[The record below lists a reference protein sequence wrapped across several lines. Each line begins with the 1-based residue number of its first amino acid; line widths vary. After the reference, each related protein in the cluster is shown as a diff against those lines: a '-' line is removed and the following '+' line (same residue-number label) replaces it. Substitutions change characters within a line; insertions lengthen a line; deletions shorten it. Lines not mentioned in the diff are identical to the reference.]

1 MAERARAAA
10 LAAAEVVAVL
20 GAFAARLIDLSAAQ
34 PIGMDSRFAPDR
46 SGTLLPD
53 GTRWGALT
61 GETISDAS
69 GELFASS
76 EVELLVS
83 GLRWSE
89 GPVWHAAE
97 RALFFVDTIQ
107 DRIYRWSASDGTTI
121 VGSAAGG
128 FDGSNVPEYE
138 TLYEPGANG
147 MALMS
152 EDEIIICQHSTRRV
166 IRMKLAELQRL
177 GGRPLSE
184 SNFEV
189 LAQTAANGRG
199 LNAPNDVVVAPNG
212 DVYFTDPV
220 YGFIKKQPPELGYAW
235 LNDEKGEP
243 TDQPYLDEAVAAVGA
258 GVTGVYRLRAGGGAL
273 ELVTDLLNRPNGLAF
288 SPDGQTLWVSNSDKD
303 GPSWNAFL
311 LREQLPLE
319 RTAVLGEAELPG
331 INLMPGML
339 IDGFKIDE
347 RGRLWSSV
355 PGGLAVI
362 DPARKAVL
370 ASVTFGT
377 AISNVRFG
385 EGGDVFVTGKGHV
398 WRLRRT
404 VPSSAS

>member
-10 LAAAEVVAVL
+10 LAAAGVVAVL
-20 GAFAARLIDLSAAQ
+20 GAFAAKS
-34 PIGMDSRFAPDR
+34 IGMDSRFAPDR

-53 GTRWGALT
+53 GTHWGALT

-97 RALFFVDTIQ
+97 RALFFVDTVQ

-138 TLYEPGANG
+138 ALHEPGANG
-147 MALMS
+147 MALMG

-220 YGFIKKQPPELGYAW
+220 YGFLKKQFL
-235 LNDEKGEP
+235 DENGEP
-243 TDQPYLDEAVAAVGA
+243 VDQPYLDEAVAAVGA
-258 GVTGVYRLRAGGGAL
+258 GVTGVYRWRAGGGAL

-288 SPDGQTLWVSNSDKD
+288 SPDGQTLWVSSSDKNQD

-319 RTAVLGEAELPG
+319 RTAVLGKAELPG
-331 INLMPGML
+331 ML
-339 IDGFKIDE
+339 LGPAGLTDGFKIDE

-398 WRLRRT
+398 WRLRRK

>member
-10 LAAAEVVAVL
+10 LAAAVVVAVL

-34 PIGMDSRFAPDR
+34 PIGVDSRFAPDR
-46 SGTLLPD
+46 LGTLLPN
-53 GTRWGALT
+53 GKRWGALT
-61 GETISDAS
+61 DAETISDAS

-97 RALFFVDTIQ
+97 RALFFVDTVD

-138 TLYEPGANG
+138 TLHEPGANG
-147 MALMS
+147 MALMG

-177 GGRPLSE
+177 GGRPLGK

-189 LAQTAANGRG
+189 LAQIAANGRG

-220 YGFIKKQPPELGYAW
+220 YGFLKKQFL
-235 LNDEKGEP
+235 DENGEP
-243 TDQPYLDEAVAAVGA
+243 VDQPYLDEAVAAVGA
-258 GVTGVYRLRAGGGAL
+258 GVTGVYRWRAGGGAL
-273 ELVTDLLNRPNGLAF
+273 ELVTDLLKRPNGLAF
-288 SPDGQTLWVSNSDKD
+288 SPDGQTLWVSNSELVSNKD

-319 RTAVLGEAELPG
+319 RTAVLGKAELPG
-331 INLMPGML
+331 ML
-339 IDGFKIDE
+339 LGPAGLTDGFKIDE

>member
-10 LAAAEVVAVL
+10 LAAAVVVAVL
-20 GAFAARLIDLSAAQ
+20 GAFAAKS
-34 PIGMDSRFAPDR
+34 IGMDSRFAPDR

-53 GTRWGALT
+53 GTHWGALT

-97 RALFFVDTIQ
+97 RALFFVDTVQ

-138 TLYEPGANG
+138 ALHEPGANG
-147 MALMS
+147 MALMG

-220 YGFIKKQPPELGYAW
+220 YGFLKKQFL
-235 LNDEKGEP
+235 DENGEP
-243 TDQPYLDEAVAAVGA
+243 VDQPYLDEAVAAVGA
-258 GVTGVYRLRAGGGAL
+258 GVTGVYRWRAGGGAL

-288 SPDGQTLWVSNSDKD
+288 SPDGQTLWVSSSDKD

-319 RTAVLGEAELPG
+319 RTAVLGKAELPG
-331 INLMPGML
+331 ML
-339 IDGFKIDE
+339 LGPAGLTDGFKIDE

-398 WRLRRT
+398 WRLRRK

>member
-1 MAERARAAA
+1 MAEWARAAA
-10 LAAAEVVAVL
+10 LAAAVVVAVL
-20 GAFAARLIDLSAAQ
+20 GAFAAKS
-34 PIGMDSRFAPDR
+34 IGMDSRFAPDR

-53 GTRWGALT
+53 GTHWGALT

-121 VGSAAGG
+121 VVSAAGG

-138 TLYEPGANG
+138 TLHEPGANG
-147 MALMS
+147 MALMG

-220 YGFIKKQPPELGYAW
+220 YGFLKKQFL
-235 LNDEKGEP
+235 DENGEP
-243 TDQPYLDEAVAAVGA
+243 VDQPYLDEAVAAVGA
-258 GVTGVYRLRAGGGAL
+258 GVTGVYRWRAGGGAL

-288 SPDGQTLWVSNSDKD
+288 SPDGQTLWVSSSDKNQD

-319 RTAVLGEAELPG
+319 RTAVLGKAELPG
-331 INLMPGML
+331 ML
-339 IDGFKIDE
+339 LGPAGLTDGFKIDE

-398 WRLRRT
+398 WRLRRK

>member
-10 LAAAEVVAVL
+10 LAAAVVVAVL

-34 PIGMDSRFAPDR
+34 PIGVDSRFAPDR

-121 VGSAAGG
+121 VVSAAGG

-189 LAQTAANGRG
+189 LAQIAANGRG

-220 YGFIKKQPPELGYAW
+220 YGFLKKQF
-235 LNDEKGEP
+235 LNEKGDP
-243 TDQPYLDEAVAAVGA
+243 TDEPYLDEAVAAVGA
-258 GVTGVYRLRAGGGAL
+258 GVKGVYRWRAGGGAL
-273 ELVTDLLNRPNGLAF
+273 ELVTDLLKRPNGLAF

-303 GPSWNAFL
+303 ALSWNAFL

-319 RTAVLGEAELPG
+319 RTAVLGEVELPG